1 MLLSTAIKTNLQ
13 EQMEFKTLYPLG
25 PFLTEKNSIASFSSA
40 KDLVHFL
47 AILAGR
53 WYVWDWLVFGQEWRS
68 IAQTYISYISF
79 TSLGHTGNYLL
90 GGSKDLV
97 LSGSILA
104 ARWPCDKRERGDMF
118 DVNQL
123 WVIFKCPS
131 ASLSCKL
138 LRDIVQHVQ
147 HTFAQSLKTSRQH
160 IIN

>member
-90 GGSKDLV
+90 GGSKDFGLERFYSCCTLALWQKRKGGHVWCQPVMSHIQMSFCQSV
-97 LSGSILA
+97 L
-104 ARWPCDKRERGDMF
+104 
-118 DVNQL
+118 
-123 WVIFKCPS
+123 
-131 ASLSCKL
+131 
-138 LRDIVQHVQ
+138 
-147 HTFAQSLKTSRQH
+147 
-160 IIN
+160 